1 MGGHVGAPHC
11 GQPVKISRVFVDL
24 LAPLDADI
32 SIGEGLTLMLRRLVR
47 TTGANAGLL
56 AFDPPRGRRLVV
68 TASARATNAK
78 LEAALRE
85 RVSAE
90 SRRTRR
96 SRTVQPG
103 RAGALLRTPL
113 QGSAGQVGEIAL
125 IGSTRAMTLRALPS
139 SFPRELGAA
148 LEQVWWLH
156 RRAIRIQVL
165 NVVTEL
171 GISRHSLEEVLDV
184 FVDGLAR
191 LVDFDAIGVGLLDT
205 DRDPPVCVDL
215 LAGGGQETSRR
226 STRLPLDGA
235 LMARVVEQNDPLR
248 LDDVATG
255 DVPNPS
261 RERFLAHGC
270 RAALL
275 VPLVSRAG
283 VFGAVALGARQ
294 PAAFDRGDVEIAV
307 EIARPLAAAIEQHR
321 LLDESRRRTEELA
334 ALYRTSQLIAARLDL
349 ASVLDEIS
357 RAVSVLIGSTGCGI
371 GLLDEGRE
379 NLVHAAAHGFR
390 TDAWRA
396 LSMPVGEGIIGRCA
410 ASGVAIRV
418 SDIRADPRS
427 ARRDLDEQEGIR
439 TMLCVP
445 LKDARGTIGVISAFS
460 TRPGVFTAH
469 HQRVLEAFGEQ
480 AGIAIHNAQLFE
492 RSERRARETRA
503 LLEAGRAVTASL
515 DIGRTVQVIMQQAR
529 GVLGVES
536 CSIMRIDPAKDELVT
551 LASLDLPESM
561 ASQIRLKVGE
571 GITGMA
577 VQQRRP
583 VQSADLWV
591 DARVRYPHLSR
602 GAGFRSMLAAPLR
615 VGDRAVGSI
624 TVFRRDMHRFSVAE
638 EELLLA
644 LADQAAI
651 ALEHARLYREQER
664 MVAERTRELD
674 TQKRFVEVVLETI
687 PLGVFVLDTGLGIVR
702 ANAEGARVLGAAHPA
717 GQTFP
722 RLLPEELGTRIGEF
736 LRAAFRASQTSS
748 LEAEVVLAAEA
759 RTLRFT
765 AAPLGATEEEATHLV
780 LLVDDITLAK
790 RLEQRMLLT
799 ERLTTAG
806 RLAAGVAHELNNPLA
821 TIAGCAES
829 LQIRTREGAFSS
841 FPDAADLRHYL
852 ALIEEEAYR
861 CKEITSSLLQ
871 FVRDPGVRRTPTDLN
886 GLVQKA
892 VELLSHQSR
901 FSGRRFVEE
910 LDPELP
916 LVTLNE
922 GQMRQVLL
930 GLASNALEAMDGT
943 GALTMRSR
951 QRRGEVE
958 VEFEDEGHGIPDEL
972 LGRIFDPFFT
982 TKPPGQGTGLGLA
995 IAQGIVA
1002 DHGGR
1007 IEVTS
1012 RPGKGSVFRVVLP
1025 A

>member
-1 MGGHVGAPHC
+1 MTIG
-11 GQPVKISRVFVDL
+11 RVFVDL

-32 SIGEGLTLMLRRLVR
+32 SIEEGLARMLRRLVGM
-47 TTGANAGLL
+47 TGARAGLL
-56 AFDPPRGRRLVV
+56 AFDPPRGGRLVV
-68 TASARATNAK
+68 TASTRASDAR
-78 LEAALRE
+78 LEATLRE

-90 SRRTRR
+90 PRRTRR
-96 SRTVQPG
+96 SRAVRPDRG
-103 RAGALLRTPL
+103 GALLRIPL
-113 QGSAGQVGEIAL
+113 PGGAGQIGEIAL
-125 IGSTRAMTLRALPS
+125 IGATRAMTLRALPS
-139 SFPRELGAA
+139 TFPRELGAA
-148 LEQVWWLH
+148 LGQVWWLH
-156 RRAIRIQVL
+156 RRALRIQVL
-165 NVVTEL
+165 NLVTEAS
-171 GISRHSLEEVLDV
+171 SRHSLDEVLTV
-184 FVDGLAR
+184 FVEGLAR
-191 LVDFDAIGVGLLDT
+191 LVDFDAIGMGQLDT
-205 DRDPPVCVDL
+205 DRDPSVCVDL
-215 LAGGGQETSRR
+215 LAGSGQGHRQGA
-226 STRLPLDGA
+226 TRLLLDDTLLG
-235 LMARVVEQNDPLR
+235 RVAAQCDPLL

-255 DVPNPS
+255 NGEADPAWGQFV
-261 RERFLAHGC
+261 AQGC

-275 VPLVSRAG
+275 VPLVSRTG
-283 VFGAVALGARQ
+283 VFGAVILGARR
-294 PAAFDRGDVEIAV
+294 PGAFDRGDVEIAV
-307 EIARPLAAAIEQHR
+307 EIARPLTAAIEQHR
-321 LLDESRRRTEELA
+321 LVDESRRRTDELA

-349 ASVLDEIS
+349 PSVLDEIS

-371 GLLDEGRE
+371 GLLDESRA

-410 ASGVAIRV
+410 ESGVAIRV

-427 ARRDLDEQEGIR
+427 ARRDVDEHEGIR
-439 TMLCVP
+439 AMLCVP
-445 LKDARGTIGVISAFS
+445 LKDARSTIGVISAFS

-503 LLEAGRAVTASL
+503 LLEAGRSVTASL

-536 CSIMRIDPAKDELVT
+536 CSIMRIDPASEELVT

-561 ASQIRLKVGE
+561 ATQIRLKVGE
-571 GITGMA
+571 GIAGMA
-577 VQQRRP
+577 VQERRP
-583 VQSADLWV
+583 VQSADL
-591 DARVRYPHLSR
+591 DADTRVRYPHLSR
-602 GAGFRSMLAAPLR
+602 GGGFRSMLVAPLR

-624 TVFRRDMHRFSVAE
+624 SVFRRDTHRFSVAE

-651 ALEHARLYREQER
+651 ALEHARLYTEQER
-664 MVAERTRELD
+664 IVAERTRELD

-687 PLGVFVLDTGLGIVR
+687 PLAVFVLDPRLGVVR
-702 ANAEGARVLGAAHPA
+702 ANASGARVLGVPNPA
-717 GQTFP
+717 GRTFP
-722 RLLPEELGTRIGEF
+722 RLVPEEVGLRLAEF
-736 LRAAFRASQTSS
+736 LQGALRAPHASF
-748 LEAEVVLAAEA
+748 LEAEVLLAAEA

-765 AAPLGATEEEATHLV
+765 AAPLGAAGEEATHLV

-829 LQIRTREGAFSS
+829 LQARTREGAFSS

-852 ALIEEEAYR
+852 GLIEEEAYR

-871 FVRDPGVRRTPTDLN
+871 FVRDPGVRQTPTDLN
-886 GLVQKA
+886 GLVQKG

-910 LDPELP
+910 LDPDLP

-922 GQMRQVLL
+922 GQMRQVFL
-930 GLASNALEAMDGT
+930 GLASNALEAMEATGT
-943 GALTMRSR
+943 LTIRSR

-958 VEFEDEGHGIPDEL
+958 VEFEDEGQGIPDEL

-1012 RPGKGSVFRVVLP
+1012 RPGKGSLFRVVLP